1 MSLAVSLPPTMVRS
15 LPIADVGDL
24 LTRLPPPQDGVL
36 AWVRGGDGLVGW
48 GELARLD
55 VQGPDAF
62 ATAASWWEE
71 QCSSMVVDDAV
82 GLAGSGPVCFG
93 SAAFDRRTAGSVFIV
108 PRVVLG
114 RRDGRSWLTAFG
126 SHRGLPAPAC
136 PAGPRTVAYADGAL
150 SQAEWCGAVAAA
162 VERIRCGELD
172 KVVLARDLLA
182 RTEPAVD
189 VRFLLQRLALR
200 YPDCWTF
207 AVDGLVGAT
216 PELLVSRRGRE
227 VTSRVLAGTVR
238 RGRDAE
244 DDRLVAEL
252 IASSKDQEEHRY
264 AVRSVADALAPYCR
278 ELRTPATPDVLRLAT
293 VAHLA
298 TVVTGRLAVDA
309 AVLHLVDALHPT
321 AAVCGTPTSL
331 ALDVIPELEKMD
343 RGRYAGP
350 VGWMDS
356 AGDGDWGIALRCAAL
371 DNERVRL
378 FAGCGVVAGSDPD
391 AELAESHAKLV
402 TIRDALEGL

>member
-1 MSLAVSLPPTMVRS
+1 MVSLAVALPPTVVRS
-15 LPIADVGDL
+15 VPIADPGDL
-24 LTRLPPPQDGVL
+24 LTRLPRHGAL

-55 VQGPDAF
+55 VSGPDAF
-62 ATAASWWEE
+62 AEAASWWGE
-71 QCSSMVVDDAV
+71 QCLSMIVHDTV

-93 SAAFDRRTAGSVFIV
+93 SAAFDRRTAESVFVV
-108 PRVVLG
+108 PRVILG
-114 RRDGRSWLTAFG
+114 RRGGQSWLTTFG
-126 SHRGLPAPAC
+126 SDRELPVAVR
-136 PAGPRTVAYADGAL
+136 PAGPDAVAYADGAL
-150 SQAEWCGAVAAA
+150 SQAEWCAAVAAA
-162 VERIRCGELD
+162 VERIRSGELN

-189 VRFLLQRLALR
+189 PRFLLQRLGRR
-200 YPDCWTF
+200 YPECWTF
-207 AVDGLVGAT
+207 AVDGLLGST

-238 RGRDAE
+238 RGRAAE

-252 IASSKDQEEHRY
+252 VGSSKDQEEHRY
-264 AVRSVADALAPYCR
+264 AVRSVADALSPYCR
-278 ELRTPATPDVLRLAT
+278 ELDAPETPEVLRLAT
-293 VAHLA
+293 LAHLA
-298 TVVTGRLAVDA
+298 TLVTGRLAADA
-309 AVLHLVDALHPT
+309 AVLRLVEALHPT
-321 AAVCGTPTSL
+321 AAVCGTPTDL
-331 ALDVIPELEKMD
+331 ALDVIPELERMD

-356 AGDGDWGIALRCAAL
+356 AGDGDWGIALRCAAVEE
-371 DNERVRL
+371 ERVRL
-378 FAGCGVVAGSDPD
+378 FAGCGIVAGSVPE

>member
-1 MSLAVSLPPTMVRS
+1 MSLAVSSPPTAVRS
-15 LPIADVGDL
+15 VPVADPGEL
-24 LTRLPPPQDGVL
+24 LTRLPRERAL

-48 GELARLD
+48 GELAR
-55 VQGPDAF
+55 VEVGGADAF
-62 ATAASWWEE
+62 SVAASWWDE

-93 SAAFDRRTAGSVFIV
+93 SAAFDRRTAGSVFVI

-114 RRDGRSWLTAFG
+114 RRGGRSWLTTFG
-126 SHRGLPAPAC
+126 SDRDLPAPAR
-136 PAGPRTVAYADGAL
+136 PAGPDAVAYADGAL
-150 SQAEWCGAVAAA
+150 SQAEWCAAVAAA
-162 VERIRCGELD
+162 VERIRAGELD

-189 VRFLLQRLALR
+189 PRFLLQRLAGR
-200 YPDCWTF
+200 YPECWTF
-207 AVDGLVGAT
+207 AVDGLLGST
-216 PELLVSRRGRE
+216 PELLVSRRGRQ

-244 DDRLVAEL
+244 DERLVAEL
-252 IASSKDQEEHRY
+252 LASHKDQEEHRY
-264 AVRSVADALAPYCR
+264 AVRSVADALTPYCR
-278 ELRTPATPDVLRLAT
+278 ELDAPDTPEVLRLAT

-298 TVVTGRLAVDA
+298 TVVSGRLGTDT
-309 AVLHLVDALHPT
+309 AVLSLVEALHPT
-321 AAVCGTPTSL
+321 AAVCGTPTGI
-331 ALDVIPELEKMD
+331 ALNLIPDLERMD

-356 AGDGDWGIALRCAAL
+356 AGDGDWGIALRCAAV
-371 DNERVRL
+371 DGERVRL
-378 FAGCGVVAGSDPD
+378 FAGCGIVAGSDPED
-391 AELAESHAKLV
+391 ELAESHAKLV